1 MAGLPI
7 QTIVCKK
14 ITNATFLMEPCLVVC
29 TSKKGGM
36 AVTNRLI
43 VAAMLHEVEQDT
55 LWELEK
61 LCPGFN
67 RVLSNY
73 CSKCS

>member
-1 MAGLPI
+1 M
-7 QTIVCKK
+7 
-14 ITNATFLMEPCLVVC
+14 VC